1 MLKGNKTIV
10 CIGIGFSALLLV
22 AGEPRFAAQ
31 DEATHLRVTVDL
43 VQLNV
48 AVTDSKGNYISDLKP
63 ENFEITEDK
72 IPQRIATFE
81 EGNGPAIRPGQ
92 SESPIPGKA
101 SDAVPPAPD
110 AASGAAPAE
119 APDRIPAAAMAST
132 MAGANIFIL
141 FDTSNYMYRGF
152 VYAQDAIADFVRSM
166 DRASQI
172 AFYSYSRDLSRS
184 TMLTADRFRVVNGV
198 RSAVAGDDAALYNSL
213 LITVKDAAVLTG
225 RKAIVVFSN
234 GPDNASSVPP
244 EDVAEL
250 AQDTGTII
258 YIVSTRLAQDDPV
271 SAAAFERMSRATG
284 GKAYFAGNWRKEKEA
299 FSSIQSDLSHLY
311 SVSYY
316 PQVNPNRGWR
326 SISVKLVG
334 PGTEKY
340 RIRTRDGYRLLPTT
354 QINTGNDLAVGASQQ
369 P

>member
-1 MLKGNKTIV
+1 MKKNRKTMAS
-10 CIGIGFSALLLV
+10 IGAGLSALLFV
-22 AGEPRFAAQ
+22 AGAPPFAAQ
-31 DEATHLRVTVDL
+31 DEGTHLRVTVNL

-48 AVTDSKGNYISDLKP
+48 AVTDSKGNYISGLHP

-92 SESPIPGKA
+92 GPVADE
-101 SDAVPPAPD
+101 
-110 AASGAAPAE
+110 ASGAVPADGGSPGTS
-119 APDRIPAAAMAST
+119 ASDRISEAAMAST

-152 VYAQDAIADFVRSM
+152 VYAQDAISDFARSM
-166 DRASQI
+166 DSASQI
-172 AFYSYSRDLSRS
+172 AFYSYSRDLSRA

-198 RSAVAGDDAALYNSL
+198 RSTVAGDDAALYNSL
-213 LITVKDAAVLTG
+213 LLTVKDAASLTG

-271 SAAAFERMSRATG
+271 STAAFERMSKATG
-284 GKAYFAGNWRKEKEA
+284 GKAYFAGNWRKEKQA
-299 FSSIQSDLSHLY
+299 FASIKEDLSHLY

-316 PQVNPNRGWR
+316 PQANPNRGWR

-334 PGTEKY
+334 PGMEKY
-340 RIRTRDGYRLLPTT
+340 HIRTRDGYRLLPPTM
-354 QINTGNDLAVGASQQ
+354 INGANDLAAGTSEDQQ
-369 P
+369 